1 MAWDAVV
8 LPKEAVGAGGKWE
21 ARPAKESRDEVARV
35 VYKIVSIEQDR
46 LIAKITFTASELDRK
61 TKAPAMTARGTGD
74 ITIDLGR
81 IMPAKGNLIYRME
94 GSGHGEAG
102 KKEDMKMR
110 MELRIEAK

>member
-1 MAWDAVV
+1 MY
-8 LPKEAVGAGGKWE
+8 E
-21 ARPAKESRDEVARV
+21 
-35 VYKIVSIEQDR
+35 IVSVEKNR
-46 LIAKITFTASELDRK
+46 LTAKITFTASELDRK

-94 GSGHGEAG
+94 GSGPGEDG
-102 KKEDMKMR
+102 KQGDMKMR